1 MEAALHGVDLVDAV
15 IRKITRD
22 GLDGFGDDERVP
34 IPAATLARLR
44 FPNGKPLSPALARWL
59 AFDAGW
65 LGWFADP
72 RKPVFRPRTLGDYTI
87 AEYDFDWG
95 FGQLGFDGEV
105 YGFEDAGSES
115 RRLLYV
121 GEPDSIGE
129 YPVLVTDADSN
140 PYITVEY
147 PGIDVYLAV
156 MMSLV
161 KYNMGVYGAMLGHP
175 VYGARMKQHAARY
188 FAGKNGGQVEEL
200 VGDPRAL
207 WASLSEANAGRI
219 AAAKAKRK
227 AKSPMKKPASRRR
240 RTGV

>member
-1 MEAALHGVDLVDAV
+1 VLHGVALIDAV
-15 IRKITRD
+15 IAKVKRDGALKITK
-22 GLDGFGDDERVP
+22 P
-34 IPAATLARLR
+34 TPAKLARLK
-44 FPNGKPLSPALARWL
+44 FPNGKPLSPALERWL
-59 AFDAGW
+59 AFDASW

-72 RKPVFRPRTLGDYTI
+72 TKPVFRPRTLGDYTI

-129 YPVLVTDADSN
+129 YPVLVTDSNSN

-156 MMSLV
+156 MMGLV

-207 WASLSEANAGRI
+207 WASLSEANADRI
-219 AAAKAKRK
+219 AAAKQARAKPATRPK
-227 AKSPMKKPASRRR
+227 ARAKPTKKPAGRRR